1 MAYVIIKNDAAN
13 QKIFYQLEQYF
24 DDREIVCLRY
34 NSLMMIDIWHCD
46 VVDGEIYA
54 RYPIE
59 DDGSFDFDKP
69 KGNTTFENVVKF
81 WIEWRKQEFKI

>member
-1 MAYVIIKNDAAN
+1 MYVIIKNDAAN
-13 QKIFYQLEQYF
+13 RKIFYQLEQYF

-34 NSLMMIDIWHCD
+34 NNLMSIAIWHCERPD
-46 VVDGEIYA
+46 IPL
-54 RYPIE
+54 YPIE
-59 DDGSFDFDKP
+59 DDGIFDFDKP